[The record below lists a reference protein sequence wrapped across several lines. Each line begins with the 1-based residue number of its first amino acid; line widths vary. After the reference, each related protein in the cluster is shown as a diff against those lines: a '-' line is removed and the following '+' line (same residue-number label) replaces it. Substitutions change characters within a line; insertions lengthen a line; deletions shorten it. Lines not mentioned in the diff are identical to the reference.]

1 MGHPEILG
9 ILFIF
14 FILLNRLLIKK
25 KYFLDPSKN
34 LNHKSFLNKSEDIPF
49 SGGILIFISC
59 LVFLTSEYNTLKIFL
74 LLIAIIGVLSDL
86 EILKSPTK
94 RIIFQTLIVCV
105 YLILSESFIESV
117 RIEFFDSFLE
127 SYHFKIIFTTF
138 CLLIVI
144 NGTNFLDG
152 LNTLVTVY
160 YILVISI
167 ILYLKH
173 QFNFNF
179 ETKIIEITLLALV
192 VFLFFNFFGKAF
204 LGDNG
209 SYLIPF
215 IIGIFLIEISNKGL
229 FYAETSQYLSPYFV
243 ACLLWYPAYE
253 NLFSIIRKK
262 VKKISPAEPDN
273 QHLHQLI
280 FLQIKKKLKFNNKVL
295 NTFSGIIINIYNLS
309 SFIIAFNNFTNT
321 KILIIILSINIL
333 IYTSLYFTL
342 KKGA

>member
-1 MGHPEILG
+1 MGYPEILG

-14 FILLNRLLIKK
+14 FILLNKLLIKK
-25 KYFLDPSKN
+25 NYFIDPSKN
-34 LNHKSFLNKSEDIPF
+34 LSHKSFLNQGDNIPF
-49 SGGILIFISC
+49 SGGILVLISC
-59 LVFLTSEYNTLKIFL
+59 LFFLTSEYSILKIFL
-74 LLIAIIGVLSDL
+74 LLMVIIGVLSDL

-94 RIIFQTLIVCV
+94 RIIFQTLILSIFLFISEI
-105 YLILSESFIESV
+105 LIGSV
-117 RIEFFDSFLE
+117 RIELIDSFLE
-127 SYHFKIIFTTF
+127 IYQFKLIFTIF

-160 YILVISI
+160 YIMVILC

-179 ETKIIEITLLALV
+179 ETTVLEVTLLALI
-192 VFLFFNFFGKAF
+192 VFLFFNFFGKAY

-209 SYLIPF
+209 SYLISF
-215 IIGIFLIEISNKGL
+215 IIGIFLIELSNKGL
-229 FYAETSQYLSPYFV
+229 FNEETSRNLSPYFV

-262 VKKISPAEPDN
+262 IKKISPAEPDN
-273 QHLHQLI
+273 KHLHQLI
-280 FLQIKKKLKFNNKVL
+280 FLELKRKLKFDNRVI
-295 NTFSGIIINIYNLS
+295 NTFTGIIINIYNLFVFLIS
-309 SFIIAFNNFTNT
+309 VNNFTNT
-321 KILIIILSINIL
+321 KVLIIILGINIL
-333 IYTSLYFTL
+333 TYTALYSVL